1 MITDKTPTRREAILV
16 MDSRNVLSAVRNHSL
31 NGSWSRLYKVDSH
44 YLDLSLKIEGTE
56 PLLIGK
62 LVTPTQAEGSARLM
76 ACDGGLLQEVE
87 LSASGMF
94 RLPVPTTGVYHLEM
108 SLGEQQFVV
117 RSVDVY

>member
-16 MDSRNVLSAVRNHSL
+16 MDSRSVLLAVRNHGLS
-31 NGSWSRLYKVDSH
+31 GSWSKLYKVDNH
-44 YLDLSLKIEGTE
+44 YLDLSLKLEGAE

-62 LVTPTQAEGSARLM
+62 LVTATQAEGSARLM

-87 LSASGMF
+87 MSASGMF

>member
-31 NGSWSRLYKVDSH
+31 SGSWSRLYKVDKH
-44 YLDLSLKIEGTE
+44 YLDLSLKVEGTE

-108 SLGEQQFVV
+108 NLGEQQFVV

>member
-1 MITDKTPTRREAILV
+1 VITDKTPTRREAILV
-16 MDSRNVLSAVRNHSL
+16 MDSRNAPFVVRNHSL
-31 NGSWSRLYKVDSH
+31 SGTWSKLYKVDNH
-44 YLDLSLKIEGTE
+44 YLDLSLKLEGTE

-62 LVTPTQAEGSARLM
+62 LVTPTQTEGSARLM

-94 RLPVPTTGVYHLEM
+94 RLPVPTAGVYHLEM
-108 SLGEQQFVV
+108 SLGEQQYVV

>member
-1 MITDKTPTRREAILV
+1 MITDKKPTRREAILV
-16 MDSRNVLSAVRNHSL
+16 MDSRNVLLAVRNQSQ
-31 NGSWSRLYKVDSH
+31 GSWSKLYKVDNH
-44 YLDLSLKIEGTE
+44 YLDLSLKLEGANA
-56 PLLIGK
+56 LLIGK
-62 LVTPTQAEGSARLM
+62 LVTATQTEGSARLM

-94 RLPVPTTGVYHLEM
+94 RLPVPMAGVYHLEM

>member
-1 MITDKTPTRREAILV
+1 MITDKTPTRRGAILV
-16 MDSRNVLSAVRNHSL
+16 MDSRSALPAVRNHSL
-31 NGSWSRLYKVDSH
+31 SGSWSKLYKVDNH
-44 YLDLSLKIEGTE
+44 YLDLSLKLEGAE

-62 LVTPTQAEGSARLM
+62 LVTAAQVGGSARLM

-94 RLPVPTTGVYHLEM
+94 RLPVPAAGVYHLEM